1 MALTPKTRQA
11 LKAKAHKLKPVVL
24 IGSNG
29 LTDAVH
35 KEIDRALHDH
45 ELIKV
50 RIATTDRE
58 LKQAIYS
65 EICAAN
71 HAEPV
76 QLIGNMVVIFRKNK
90 DE

>member
-58 LKQAIYS
+58 LKQALYS
-65 EICAAN
+65 EICATN

>member
-65 EICAAN
+65 EISAAN